1 MEFLNCP
8 WCDQRNKST
17 DLECRKCGGPLPAPI
32 GDDPGPNPPFPPRK
46 IPSGYRWRMLVSNAV
61 LNLVGGIFLLVGLP
75 FAVIFPIVGIA
86 TGMLLFVLIGG
97 GLGGVFTILGGGML
111 FFGIR
116 DGLSKIRPF
125 EHGLATVGEVVE
137 MYRDHSISIN
147 GRNPMAIV
155 YTYTVHGIEYEDQV
169 HSWKYGK
176 QTQAVG
182 NRVHVLYLPDDPH
195 QSVIYP
201 PVT

>member
-1 MEFLNCP
+1 
-8 WCDQRNKST
+8 
-17 DLECRKCGGPLPAPI
+17 
-32 GDDPGPNPPFPPRK
+32 
-46 IPSGYRWRMLVSNAV
+46 MLVSNAV